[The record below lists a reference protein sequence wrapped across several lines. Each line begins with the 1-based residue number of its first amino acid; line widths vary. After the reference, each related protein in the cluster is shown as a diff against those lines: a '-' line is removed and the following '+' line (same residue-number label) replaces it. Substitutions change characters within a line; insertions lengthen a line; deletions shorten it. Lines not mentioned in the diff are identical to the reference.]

1 MNKIK
6 LLKTAINKLNS
17 QILELEEKTGKNPQY
32 DSMSEYIEE
41 SRKLSKEEEAGLK
54 TLYPIIK
61 VYKRDRSTIILPNKQ
76 RVKIKNIQF
85 IYTEDLSLVRR
96 ADGSF
101 RNVRFKSV
109 SKDEG
114 VFIYYT
120 FTRRLKTYQETCDLL
135 EFQDPNTLDLDK
147 YLQLYK
153 NNDKIEELLIY
164 GNLPDQKELERF
176 EPVYLNQDK
185 LKKLK
190 DKKIVLEKYLREERN
205 REREFETLINSLKD

>member
-1 MNKIK
+1 MNNIK

-17 QILELEEKTGKNPQY
+17 QILQLEEKTGKAPQY
-32 DSMSEYIEE
+32 NSMSEYIEE
-41 SRKLSKEEEAGLK
+41 SRKLSKEEETALK

-61 VYKRDRSTIILPNKQ
+61 EYKRDRRTIILPNKQ

-101 RNVRFKSV
+101 RNIRFKSV

-120 FTRRLKTYQETCDLL
+120 FTRRLKTYQDTCDLL
-135 EFQDPNTLDLDK
+135 EFQDPNTLDLD
-147 YLQLYK
+147 
-153 NNDKIEELLIY
+153 
-164 GNLPDQKELERF
+164 
-176 EPVYLNQDK
+176 
-185 LKKLK
+185 
-190 DKKIVLEKYLREERN
+190 
-205 REREFETLINSLKD
+205 